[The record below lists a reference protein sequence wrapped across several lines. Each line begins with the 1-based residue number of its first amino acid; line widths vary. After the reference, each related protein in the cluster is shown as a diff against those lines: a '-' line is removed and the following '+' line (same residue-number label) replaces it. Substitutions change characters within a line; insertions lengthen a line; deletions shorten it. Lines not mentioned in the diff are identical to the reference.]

1 MGIFFIRNHPITL
14 PSVQRDMKPVLI
26 SISLLLLTIAP
37 ALAQSEAAPDPRAGY
52 TCTQILKLKPEK
64 WANVYTEKVK
74 DRSEVGEDMAYE
86 AYAECHKSRN
96 DRALAK
102 LPKPIA
108 QRIQQYRT
116 HSQELRVASAML
128 TRAYAG
134 GGTMYV
140 HMARRNGVSDEEL
153 VQKLIQAQQLGGEN
167 SNPSVKTKLAQL
179 RTQLRSLDPSLPK
192 NKKQLAEF
200 QMEADARHEYKTMV
214 QNFEAIGKL
223 LQTERPKMA
232 ALVLKSIGR
241 FDRDY

>member
-1 MGIFFIRNHPITL
+1 
-14 PSVQRDMKPVLI
+14 MKPVLI
-26 SISLLLLTIAP
+26 SISLLLLTIP
-37 ALAQSEAAPDPRAGY
+37 PVFAQSETAPNPRAGY
-52 TCTQILKLKPEK
+52 TCTQVLKLKPEK
-64 WANVYTEKVK
+64 WADVYTEKVK
-74 DRSEVGEDMAYE
+74 DGSEVGQDMAYV

-102 LPKPIA
+102 LPQPIA
-108 QRIQQYRT
+108 RRIQKYRT
-116 HSQELRVASAML
+116 HVGDLRIASAML

-140 HMARRNGVSDEEL
+140 HMARRNAVSDEEL
-153 VQKLIQAQQLGGEN
+153 VQKLIQVQQLGGEN
-167 SNPSVKTKLAQL
+167 PNPSVKTKLAQL

-200 QMEADARHEYKTMV
+200 QMEADARTEHKTMV
-214 QNFEAIGKL
+214 KNFEAIAKL

-232 ALVLKSIGR
+232 ELVLKSIGR

>member
-1 MGIFFIRNHPITL
+1 MKSIF
-14 PSVQRDMKPVLI
+14 I

-37 ALAQSEAAPDPRAGY
+37 AFAQSEDPRAGY

-64 WANVYTEKVK
+64 WADVYTEKVK
-74 DRSEVGEDMAYE
+74 DGSESGQDMAYVG
-86 AYAECHKSRN
+86 YAECHKSRN

-108 QRIQQYRT
+108 RRIQKYRS
-116 HSQELRVASAML
+116 HVRDLRIASAML

-140 HMARRNGVSDEEL
+140 HLARRNAISDEEL
-153 VQKLIQAQQLGGEN
+153 VQKLIQSPQVGGEN
-167 SNPSVKTKLAQL
+167 PNRQVKTKLSQL
-179 RTQLRSLDPSLPK
+179 RSQLRSLDPSLPK

-200 QMEADARHEYKTMV
+200 KMGATAREEYKTMV
-214 QNFEAIGKL
+214 QNFESIAKL
-223 LQTERPKMA
+223 LPTERPKIA
-232 ALVLKSIGR
+232 GLVLKSISV